1 MNRLIST
8 LAALFFCAYCSGQE
22 YYGTWDIRDSTEH
35 YVFAETAYI
44 RADTSLNSA
53 ILDSLQV
60 GDNVLVL
67 HTTSAVA
74 TVRGITAPWVK
85 LSYNRNGSEKT
96 GYMWR
101 TLLSFGRLR
110 RGDTKFIYGLE
121 RKLSKDTA
129 SEYGNY
135 TMRWYDAKLKVVI
148 NSSKVAESAFRVDAG
163 EGGDYVSTAISDG
176 KRLENV
182 KQIPAISIGG
192 GACGVGTHTF
202 MHTWNGKEL
211 YALPKLYEVGD
222 AGVYYYTEQFTF
234 PADKGGKPG
243 IVTWTSEE
251 AEATEKLKKNGEPVF
266 KTTKKKKSYAW
277 DGKKLSPR

>member
-22 YYGTWDIRDSTEH
+22 YYGTWNINDSTEH
-35 YVFAETAYI
+35 YVFADTAYV

-53 ILDSLQV
+53 ILDSLHV
-60 GDNVLVL
+60 GDNVFVL
-67 HTTSAVA
+67 HTTSAI
-74 TVRGITAPWVK
+74 TTLKGITAPWVK
-85 LSYNRNGSEKT
+85 LSYKKDGAEKM

-101 TLLSFGRLR
+101 TLLSFDPLR

-121 RKLSKDTA
+121 RKSSKDTTA
-129 SEYGNY
+129 EYGNY
-135 TMRWYDAKLKVVI
+135 TISWYDAKLKVVS
-148 NSSKVAESAFRVDAG
+148 NSKKVAEASFRADAG
-163 EGGDYVSTAISDG
+163 EGSDYVSTALSNG
-176 KRLENV
+176 KGLENV
-182 KQIPAISIGG
+182 QQIPAMSIGG

-222 AGVYYYTEQFTF
+222 AGVYYYVEQFIF

-243 IVTWTSEE
+243 IITWTSEE
-251 AEATEKLKKNGEPVF
+251 GEAGEKLDKKGNPIF
-266 KTTKKKKSYAW
+266 KVAKKKKKYSW
-277 DGKKLSPR
+277 NGEKLSHL